1 MSQRPPHPHSIQK
14 QEGRGADTAGRAGA
28 VIIGAGFVPTAN
40 PVIKLTQLLKAECEE
55 ALRECLAHDS
65 WEEQIGLMYNIFVII

>member
-40 PVIKLTQLLKAECEE
+40 LAIKSMQLLKTEWEE
-55 ALRECLAHDS
+55 TLRECLAHDS
-65 WEEQIGLMYNIFVII
+65 WGKKIGLVYNIFVII